1 MHAFDGKIKYAK
13 RAAAKGLFYFSV
25 APSINRDKQLQNL
38 VKFLPLES
46 LLLETDAPALAPERN
61 TVNNPANLI
70 ISLQG
75 IARIRELSEDKVQ
88 EVTYLNTQTLF
99 PRLFPRI
106 SEELET
112 KRNLHVS
119 SINVNQSSSNQA
131 SSNQAYSI

>member
-99 PRLFPRI
+99 PRI